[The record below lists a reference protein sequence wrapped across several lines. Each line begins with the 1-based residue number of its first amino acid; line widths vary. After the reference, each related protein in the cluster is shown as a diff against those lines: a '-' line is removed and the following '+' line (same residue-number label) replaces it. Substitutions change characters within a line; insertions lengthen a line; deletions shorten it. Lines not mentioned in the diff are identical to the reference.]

1 MDYDDQAFGQQEQ
14 EEEAHFFHTLA
25 DVRTLIETF
34 GSDVFFHHL
43 FESYPE
49 LKKVVKKYT

>member
-1 MDYDDQAFGQQEQ
+1 MDYDDQAFGQHEQ

-49 LKKVVKKYT
+49 LKKL